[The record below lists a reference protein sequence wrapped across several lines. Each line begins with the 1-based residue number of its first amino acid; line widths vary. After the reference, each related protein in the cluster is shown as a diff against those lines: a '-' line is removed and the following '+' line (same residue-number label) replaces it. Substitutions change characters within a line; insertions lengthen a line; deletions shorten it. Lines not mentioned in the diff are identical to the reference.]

1 MLPVMTERAVPTA
14 ADYGAALERLTA
26 AADGAPAMRNVFG
39 LAKSMI
45 EMPLDDVRLLLA
57 SDEHLHRVGA
67 VSVMDF
73 RARRPGVTVEEREA
87 LFDLYLR
94 EHDRINTWDLVDRAA
109 PHVVGGYL
117 HDHDRAP
124 LYELARS
131 SDRWRRRTSVVAT
144 WFFIRSGDL
153 DDIFALADLLAH
165 DPEEVVQAPVGGF
178 VREAGKRDPVRLRAF
193 LDRHVPGLPATVLRH
208 VIRNLPEDER
218 QHYRRQASAGGKE
231 TLSDPHPGPRC

>member
-1 MLPVMTERAVPTA
+1 MLHPMIEPAVPTA
-14 ADYGAALERLTA
+14 VAYGVALERLMTA
-26 AADGAPAMRNVFG
+26 AHGAPAMRDVFG

-73 RARRPGVTVEEREA
+73 RARRPGVTDEEREA

-165 DPEEVVQAPVGGF
+165 DPQGGVHPAVDGF
-178 VREAGKRDPVRLRAF
+178 V
-193 LDRHVPGLPATVLRH
+193 
-208 VIRNLPEDER
+208 
-218 QHYRRQASAGGKE
+218 
-231 TLSDPHPGPRC
+231 

>member
-1 MLPVMTERAVPTA
+1 MLQAMNERAAPTA
-14 ADYGAALERLTA
+14 ADFAAALKLVIA
-26 AADGAPAMRNVFG
+26 QADGSPAMRDVFG

-45 EMPLDDVRLLLA
+45 DMPLHDVRLLLA

-73 RARRPGVTVEEREA
+73 QARRTRVTDEARAA

-144 WFFIRSGDL
+144 WFFIRRGDL

-165 DPEEVVQAPVGGF
+165 DPEEVVQAAVGGF
-178 VREAGKRDPVRLRAF
+178 VREAGKREPDRLRAY
-193 LDRHVPGLPATVLRH
+193 LDRHVPGLPPTVLRH
-208 VIRNLPEDER
+208 AIRHLPETER
-218 QHYRRQASAGGKE
+218 QHYRRRASADS
-231 TLSDPHPGPRC
+231 TLGISR

>member
-1 MLPVMTERAVPTA
+1 
-14 ADYGAALERLTA
+14 
-26 AADGAPAMRNVFG
+26 MRDVFD

-57 SDEHLHRVGA
+57 SDERRHRVGA

-73 RARRPGVTVEEREA
+73 QARRTRVTDEERAA

-144 WFFIRSGDL
+144 WFFIRRGDV

-165 DPEEVVQAPVGGF
+165 DPEEVVQAAVGGF
-178 VREAGKRDPVRLRAF
+178 VREAGKRDPDRLRAY
-193 LDRHVPGLPATVLRH
+193 LDRHVPGLPPTVLRH
-208 VIRNLPEDER
+208 AITRLPETER
-218 QHYRRQASAGGKE
+218 QHYRRRASADS
-231 TLSDPHPGPRC
+231 TLGTSR